1 MAKAVREGEVDEL
14 GFIEGA
20 IQEPS
25 LERVRVDVDRLLIVA
40 APDHPWAN
48 GSPVAASDLWRG
60 PWVLREPGSGTRS
73 EFEHAVE
80 ELGTPADALNI
91 ALEMPTNE
99 LVVGAVGAGGLVTA
113 ISELVVAPL
122 LEIGTL
128 KRVAFDLPER
138 TLELLRHRE
147 RHRSR
152 AAAALV
158 AML

>member
-1 MAKAVREGEVDEL
+1 VPNEE
-14 GFIEGA
+14 
-20 IQEPS
+20 
-25 LERVRVDVDRLLIVA
+25 
-40 APDHPWAN
+40 
-48 GSPVAASDLWRG
+48 LWRG

-73 EFEHAVE
+73 EFELAVE
-80 ELGTPADALNI
+80 KLGTPAEVLNI

-99 LVVGAVGAGGLVTA
+99 TVIGAVSSGGLVTA

-128 KRVAFDLPER
+128 KRVAFDLPQR

-147 RHRSR
+147 RHKSR
-152 AAAALV
+152 AGEAFV